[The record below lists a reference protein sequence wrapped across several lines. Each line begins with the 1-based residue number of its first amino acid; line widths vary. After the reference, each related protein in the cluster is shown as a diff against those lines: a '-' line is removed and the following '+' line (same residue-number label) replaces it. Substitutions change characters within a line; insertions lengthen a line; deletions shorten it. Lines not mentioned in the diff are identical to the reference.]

1 MVSGLVSGP
10 FLDFVGFRV
19 GFRAAFESLRVHIG
33 DHFEITFGNLCDR
46 FGIALGSLWDISL
59 RSRLEISLRSG
70 NCYGK

>member
-33 DHFEITFGNLCDR
+33 GHFEITFGNLCDR
-46 FGIALGSLWDISL
+46 FGITLGDLPAVTFEDF
-59 RSRLEISLRSG
+59 LEVR
-70 NCYGK
+70 